1 MISLQVKY
9 YVQLLSKLYNKI
21 PLSLKN
27 HLTGVSVI
35 YIFISSYLMGYTYVI
50 TSEAIQIL
58 STKSELKVV
67 EGLMFRTREP
77 LAANLTSVS
86 TP

>member
-1 MISLQVKY
+1 
-9 YVQLLSKLYNKI
+9 
-21 PLSLKN
+21 
-27 HLTGVSVI
+27 
-35 YIFISSYLMGYTYVI
+35 MGYTYVI

>member
-1 MISLQVKY
+1 MFNCFPSFII
-9 YVQLLSKLYNKI
+9 KI
-21 PLSLKN
+21 HCHKKN
-27 HLTGVSVI
+27 NLTGVSVI